1 MGKSCVCVC
10 VCVYIIYAHTW
21 PHIYEDIQTGHM
33 CACIDKGERPT
44 GSERVGH
51 DLASEQQ

>member
-33 CACIDKGERPT
+33 CACINKGERPT

-51 DLASEQQ
+51 DLASEQ